1 MKTFA
6 AVGYLA
12 YLGCLAHIIK
22 NYRIFRFNNKIEA
35 RVKGCDICYMT

>member
-12 YLGCLAHIIK
+12 FLGIVLLILFCRL
-22 NYRIFRFNNKIEA
+22 NNKIEA
-35 RVKGCDICYMT
+35 LVKGCNICYMT